1 MIKKT
6 LLAATASIVLSGC
19 VSTSDIEP
27 VKVDISQVDYSERAL
42 VRAWDRLAESA
53 AISAEA
59 NLNLS
64 KLANGQAAQQMD
76 ERDYMEFVF
85 QSSYIPKG
93 MEVEVDNLEYE
104 GNALSLLM
112 LIAGMS
118 GYTVVLPE
126 YETFVEPHV
135 KINTASKY
143 GSKIKNAKDVY
154 DVIDRTNKDLLDMK
168 IIEGSR
174 LIVVN
179 YLI

>member
-1 MIKKT
+1 MLKKT
-6 LLAATASIVLSGC
+6 LLAATASLALSGC
-19 VSTSDIEP
+19 AATSDIEP
-27 VKVDISQVDYSERAL
+27 VKVDVSQVDYSERAL
-42 VRAWDRLAESA
+42 VKAWDRLAESA

-64 KLANGQAAQQMD
+64 KLANGQAAQHMD
-76 ERDYMEFVF
+76 ESDYMEFVF
-85 QSSYIPKG
+85 QSSYVPEG
-93 MEVEVDNLEYE
+93 MEIEVDNLDYE
-104 GNALSLLM
+104 GNALSLLA
-112 LIAGMS
+112 LIADMS

-135 KINTASKY
+135 KINTESKY

-168 IIEGSR
+168 IIEDSR
-174 LIVVN
+174 LIIVN